1 MLSNKQFASGC
12 HFIWTQWRK
21 TEHHEYLKKVSL
33 EKQRLR
39 AALERASGKVSPKGT
54 RKHQG
59 RPKVKSTSSEEV
71 ARLLKSA
78 GGLSQVPTLIY
89 NRLDDNYHL
98 SNKKA
103 LFLNISTYYQA
114 MGINPFEV
122 AIPLTFNVK
131 HPNASD
137 SEFLKFTR
145 AYKAFESQKDEN
157 IWIIKPGE
165 NSNRGTGI
173 QVASSFSEIRSIVQ
187 SQSAKNGN
195 RTAIVQ
201 KYIERPLLINNRKFD
216 IRGYAMLTSINGA
229 MKGYMY
235 RDCYFRTSSKQ
246 FDLSNLHSRFIH
258 LTNDAIQMNSEDY
271 GRYESG
277 NKLSINDFQRY
288 LDAHHASK
296 NVCFM
301 RDLFPQMERLVTDSF
316 RAVGSKIDPA
326 RISNC
331 FEIFGYDF
339 MIDENFKVFLIE
351 ANTNPCL
358 EICSPLL
365 ARIIPELLDNS
376 FRVAIDPL
384 FQPS

>member
-12 HFIWTQWRK
+12 HFIWTRWRK

-201 KYIERPLLINNRKFD
+201 KYIEKPALYNQRKFD
-216 IRGYAMLTSINGA
+216 IRCFAMLTLVNNQLKGFTYDNG
-229 MKGYMY
+229 YL
-235 RDCYFRTSSKQ
+235 RTSSRP
-246 FDLSNLHSRFIH
+246 FVNHDLTNKFIH
-258 LTNDAIQMNSEDY
+258 LTNDAVQKKSDEY
-271 GRYESG
+271 GRFESG
-277 NKLSINDFQRY
+277 NKLSFSDY
-288 LDAHHASK
+288 
-296 NVCFM
+296 
-301 RDLFPQMERLVTDSF
+301 
-316 RAVGSKIDPA
+316 
-326 RISNC
+326 
-331 FEIFGYDF
+331 
-339 MIDENFKVFLIE
+339 
-351 ANTNPCL
+351 
-358 EICSPLL
+358 
-365 ARIIPELLDNS
+365 
-376 FRVAIDPL
+376 
-384 FQPS
+384 

>member
-1 MLSNKQFASGC
+1 MLIGKKTPRKGAS
-12 HFIWTQWRK
+12 
-21 TEHHEYLKKVSL
+21 KKVS
-33 EKQRLR
+33 QPP
-39 AALERASGKVSPKGT
+39 VDP
-54 RKHQG
+54 
-59 RPKVKSTSSEEV
+59 
-71 ARLLKSA
+71 RLLQA
-78 GGLSQVPTLIY
+78 APLANVPTLIY

-103 LFLNISTYYQA
+103 LFLNVSTYYQA

-131 HPNASD
+131 SPHNNDP
-137 SEFLKFTR
+137 EYKKFTR
-145 AYKAFESQKDEN
+145 AYKQFEQQKDAN

-173 QVASSFSEIRSIVQ
+173 QVANSFNEIRNLIQQLS
-187 SQSAKNGN
+187 SKNGN
-195 RTAIVQ
+195 RTSIVQ
-201 KYIERPLLINNRKFD
+201 KYLDKPLLIHNRKFD
-216 IRGYAMLTSINGA
+216 IRGYAMLTSINGVV
-229 MKGYMY
+229 KGYMY

-246 FDLSNLHSRFIH
+246 FDLTNLHSRYIH
-258 LTNDAIQMNSEDY
+258 LTNDAIQLNSEDY
-271 GRYESG
+271 GKYESG

-288 LDAHHASK
+288 LDANHGSK

-316 RAVGSKIDPA
+316 RAVGSKIDPRRVA
-326 RISNC
+326 NC

-376 FRVAIDPL
+376 LRIAIDPL
-384 FQPS
+384 YQPSQFLAKLKDESQLPSSHDKAAADESNNRDASAGA